1 MLRGTVT
8 AGQRV
13 LVVAQDDHLPPLSVA
28 DHLSARGHDVTLTY
42 ATAGPAPL
50 LGRYIV
56 GGILARLFKR
66 GVTFRFLEQVVAVT
80 PGAVQAAN
88 VYSRQTEEL
97 TGFDSVVL
105 ACGGEAD
112 ARLYEELA
120 GNGPMYTCSATRSPP
135 GGWSPRPGRRTP
147 WPSSCSNKSSGGAG
161 AGNRRATTPG
171 PALPVRINGNIFPN
185 ERWCFFQLI
194 RPR

>member
-1 MLRGTVT
+1 MTSVDGWSTPHP
-8 AGQRV
+8 GS
-13 LVVAQDDHLPPLSVA
+13 PPDSPFPHVF
-28 DHLSARGHDVTLTY
+28 RPVTL
-42 ATAGPAPL
+42 G
-50 LGRYIV
+50 
-56 GGILARLFKR
+56 
-66 GVTFRFLEQVVAVT
+66 
-80 PGAVQAAN
+80 
-88 VYSRQTEEL
+88 
-97 TGFDSVVL
+97 TGFDSVAL

-120 GNGPMYTCSATRSPP
+120 GQRPMYTCSATRSPP